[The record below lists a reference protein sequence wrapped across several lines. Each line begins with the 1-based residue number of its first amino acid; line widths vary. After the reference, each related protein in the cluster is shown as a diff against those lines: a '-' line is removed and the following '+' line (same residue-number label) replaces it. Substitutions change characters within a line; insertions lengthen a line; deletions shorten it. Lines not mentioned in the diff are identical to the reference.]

1 MHKTCLTIDWGYK
14 PYLEALELQK
24 SMVEARRSEQIED
37 TLIFT
42 EHEPVYTLGSRKD
55 AFKNL
60 KVSKETLDKNQIS
73 IYKTNRGGDIT
84 FHGPGQLVIYPILK
98 LKNKDLHNYL
108 RLLEETI
115 ISVLK
120 TYDLEASTRE
130 GKTGIWINDRKIC
143 AIGIAVRSWITY
155 HGIALNL
162 NTDLS
167 YFDWI
172 VPCGISDGTVTSL
185 ENEGIQEID
194 KNNLKKRFLVEFGKF
209 FYD

>member
-1 MHKTCLTIDWGYK
+1 MPKTCLTIDWGYK

-24 SMVEARRSEQIED
+24 SMVDARRSEQIED

-108 RLLEETI
+108 RLLEQTI

>member
-1 MHKTCLTIDWGYK
+1 MRKLFRTIDWGFK

-24 SMVEARRSEQIED
+24 SMVEARKNEHIED

-55 AFKNL
+55 AIKNL
-60 KVSKETLDKNQIS
+60 KVSKETLERKQVP

-98 LKNKDLHNYL
+98 LENKDLHNYL
-108 RLLEETI
+108 RLLEQTVI
-115 ISVLK
+115 TVLK

-130 GKTGIWINDRKIC
+130 GKTGIWIENRKIC

-172 VPCGISDGTVTSL
+172 VPCGITDGTVTSL
-185 ENEGIQEID
+185 KNEGVKELN
-194 KNNLKKRFLVEFGKF
+194 KNNLKERFLVEFDKF

>member
-1 MHKTCLTIDWGYK
+1 MRKLFRTIDWGFK

-24 SMVEARRSEQIED
+24 SMVEARKNEDIEN
-37 TLIFT
+37 TIIFT

-55 AFKNL
+55 AIKNL
-60 KVSKETLDKNQIS
+60 KVSKETLERKQVP

-98 LKNKDLHNYL
+98 LENKDLHNYL
-108 RLLEETI
+108 RLLEQTI
-115 ISVLK
+115 ITVLK

-130 GKTGIWINDRKIC
+130 SKTGIWIENRKIC

-172 VPCGISDGTVTSL
+172 VPCGITDGTVTSL
-185 ENEGIQEID
+185 KNEGVKEIN
-194 KNNLKKRFLVEFGKF
+194 KNNLKERFLVEFGKF

>member
-1 MHKTCLTIDWGYK
+1 MPKTCLTIDWGYK

-108 RLLEETI
+108 RLLEQTI

>member
-1 MHKTCLTIDWGYK
+1 MPKTCLTIDWGYK

-60 KVSKETLDKNQIS
+60 KVSKETLDNNQIS

-108 RLLEETI
+108 RLLEQTI

-194 KNNLKKRFLVEFGKF
+194 KNNLKKRFLVEFGKL

>member
-55 AFKNL
+55 AFNNL